1 MIILSTKTQK
11 RQGCVCLQC
20 VGFHC
25 SNKQPASD
33 KGMSLSSMLEG
44 HFHIKVQLS
53 TIEIKI
59 TKAERNHFICLPK
72 PLHPQPND
80 KLIRFDYAREALKLL
95 VVVNRWQ
102 DWKNWVLYIPVYG
115 GAIPTIQV
123 KGFKIIQEQSIWL
136 HIFHCNSCNT
146 NSMRCLPV
154 ARVAAIWI
162 NLKALITH
170 VKCIWRH
177 GEDVTRKWLWWK
189 LAKSEKRSLNFE
201 FCRYKV
207 TPSVLCFSSLTFHFP
222 SVQLQ
227 SICAKS
233 FRKRQLGG
241 WKLLIL
247 LYFDKLIKQSCGSPA
262 LLKLCISEDYRSID
276 LTTYRNL

>member
-20 VGFHC
+20 AGFHC
-25 SNKQPASD
+25 SNKQPDSD
-33 KGMSLSSMLEG
+33 KACLSHQCWSD
-44 HFHIKVQLS
+44 ICISKVQLS
-53 TIEIKI
+53 TVEIKI
-59 TKAERNHFICLPK
+59 TEAERNHFICLPK

-80 KLIRFDYAREALKLL
+80 MLIRLDYAREALKLL
-95 VVVNRWQ
+95 VVVDRWQ

-154 ARVAAIWI
+154 AKVAAIWI

-170 VKCIWRH
+170 VKCIWHH
-177 GEDVTRKWLWWK
+177 G
-189 LAKSEKRSLNFE
+189 
-201 FCRYKV
+201 
-207 TPSVLCFSSLTFHFP
+207 
-222 SVQLQ
+222 
-227 SICAKS
+227 
-233 FRKRQLGG
+233 
-241 WKLLIL
+241 
-247 LYFDKLIKQSCGSPA
+247 
-262 LLKLCISEDYRSID
+262 
-276 LTTYRNL
+276 